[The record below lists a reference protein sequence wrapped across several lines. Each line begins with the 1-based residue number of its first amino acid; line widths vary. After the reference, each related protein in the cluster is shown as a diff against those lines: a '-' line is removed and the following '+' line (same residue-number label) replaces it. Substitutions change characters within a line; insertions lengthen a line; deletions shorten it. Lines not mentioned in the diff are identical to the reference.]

1 MKHVL
6 VFPVL
11 FAALMAGGCL
21 FDDDDDAG
29 GVNAEK
35 WLALSSGAE
44 CTFERS
50 DVIDG
55 ATETIAFTMNS
66 NGSASL
72 NGKTYR
78 RVESKYPDR
87 ADTILVRASGDM
99 AYGFFNQ
106 VRADMNRSTPGP
118 ASGAETA
125 LLKFGKKSGDTWVIS
140 DSGQLLGGSTSFGG
154 KYAGTEDVTVPAGS
168 YAGCAVFDL
177 TLIQSMLVSG
187 GATVVTTTITRLWF
201 APDIGLVKRI
211 ETVVRN
217 NQGAY
222 TTLRTTTIVLK
233 SRAVPL

>member
-1 MKHVL
+1 MKRLLL
-6 VFPVL
+6 VPVL
-11 FAALMAGGCL
+11 FAVLFTGGCI
-21 FDDDDDAG
+21 FDDDDDG

-44 CTFERS
+44 CTYERS
-50 DVIDG
+50 DLIDG

-66 NGSASL
+66 NGTASL

-106 VRADMNRSTPGP
+106 VRADMNRSMPGP

-140 DSGQLLGGSTSFGG
+140 DSGQLLGGSTSLAG
-154 KYAGTEDVTVPAGS
+154 KYAGTESVTVPAGT
-168 YAGCAVFDL
+168 YADCAVFDL

-211 ETVVRN
+211 ETVIRN
-217 NQGAY
+217 DGKSYITQ
-222 TTLRTTTIVLK
+222 RTTTITLK